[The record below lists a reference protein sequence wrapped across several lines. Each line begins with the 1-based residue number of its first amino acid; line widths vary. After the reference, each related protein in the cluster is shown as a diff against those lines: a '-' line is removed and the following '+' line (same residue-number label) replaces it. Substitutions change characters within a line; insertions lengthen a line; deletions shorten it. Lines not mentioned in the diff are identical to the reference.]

1 MNMKNGRDNQKSHIT
16 NFEESV
22 VKINDVDQ
30 SSKADFL
37 DTKIG
42 EVFAIIVWVL
52 TKVLTFI
59 IFNIFGNALYYGLKL
74 CSTVKRILRK
84 TNYMERII
92 YIYSV

>member
-37 DTKIG
+37 DSKIG

-52 TKVLTFI
+52 TKVLSVI

-74 CSTVKRILRK
+74 CSTVKRILR
-84 TNYMERII
+84 
-92 YIYSV
+92 